1 MGDRILCECV
11 PLIRVGVKM
20 KTVCDAAAICKA
32 IAVDFKVKGL
42 THEIAASRLGCSKQ
56 TVSNQISGKKK
67 FSLKSAQKYAETFG
81 YNLEFL
87 LFGKGELNGSL
98 PATPVSDAESTGSEE
113 GPSVDELKR
122 QVRLA
127 KTLFRILNNPDAI
140 AAFDAVVSGN
150 EKRYAVLLSKLHN
163 DYGWDL
169 SVEEIDRDQ
178 VDSVRKFLVEAQ
190 GWRLMGLI
198 EKINHVCG
206 GGGYMSAQSMLD
218 VCKTEILKLTDEYPD
233 VIINDLK

>member
-87 LFGKGELNGSL
+87 LFGKGELNGCPTNVNSKDVATTVHVPTQV
-98 PATPVSDAESTGSEE
+98 PAPTVA
-113 GPSVDELKR
+113 KR
-122 QVRLA
+122 SNLRA
-127 KTLFRILNNPDAI
+127 KNFVP
-140 AAFDAVVSGN
+140 
-150 EKRYAVLLSKLHN
+150 
-163 DYGWDL
+163 
-169 SVEEIDRDQ
+169 
-178 VDSVRKFLVEAQ
+178 EA
-190 GWRLMGLI
+190 
-198 EKINHVCG
+198 
-206 GGGYMSAQSMLD
+206 
-218 VCKTEILKLTDEYPD
+218 
-233 VIINDLK
+233 